1 LVDLNTNESI
11 PLAAVRSKIDDLSQN
26 DLPRYDSLRR
36 SVGLGLG
43 SLVAIVFGLNVC
55 GICLGFCGYKREA
68 TPTNRGGASNIG
80 GMCLMLSVFVSF
92 LTGWILMLLTTTTF
106 AIGGHAERY
115 MCQTLQ
121 EDPSSGNFTGLQVNI
136 KTNIYGVLNI
146 EIQFLYE
153 LGSSMGYN
161 YPGDL
166 LRPINRTELNST
178 VQPFIVDP
186 NYYFS

>member
-1 LVDLNTNESI
+1 MEQFTLDIELYFSKRKKAELVDLNTNESI

-121 EDPSSGNFTGLQVNI
+121 EDPSSGNFTGLQVGI
-136 KTNIYGVLNI
+136 
-146 EIQFLYE
+146 
-153 LGSSMGYN
+153 
-161 YPGDL
+161 
-166 LRPINRTELNST
+166 
-178 VQPFIVDP
+178 
-186 NYYFS
+186 